1 MEVKSL
7 NIIDGGTF
15 TINDLPTGNYDIVA
29 SSYGKDTKIYSVTV
43 IASGPVELEISL

>member
-15 TINDLPTGNYDIVA
+15 TIRDLPVGNYDIVA
-29 SSYGKDTKIYSVTV
+29 SSYDKTTMTYSVDVINGVTV
-43 IASGPVELEISL
+43 NQDISL